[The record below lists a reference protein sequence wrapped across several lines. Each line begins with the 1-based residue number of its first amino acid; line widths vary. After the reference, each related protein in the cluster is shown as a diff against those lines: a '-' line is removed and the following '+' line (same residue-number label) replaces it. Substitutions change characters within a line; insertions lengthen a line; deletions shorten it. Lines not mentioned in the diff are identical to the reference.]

1 MQIRR
6 FDPDADLADLTRCV
20 IEIQDYERTIV
31 PSMPSG
37 DSICTEYISQMLQ
50 KCERY
55 TGYIL
60 VAVVNDRV
68 VGYISIFTK
77 MVSDEIDDGNE
88 EFGQIGDVV
97 VLDKHRANGY
107 GKILIEEAHELAKAQ
122 GVRILRIGVLGQN
135 KMAVDLYRSLG
146 FEVFSLQLQKSI

>member
-6 FDPDADLADLTRCV
+6 FDPDADMADLTRCV
-20 IEIQDYERTIV
+20 IEIQDYERAIV

-37 DSICTEYISQMLQ
+37 DSICAEYISQMLQ

-55 TGYIL
+55 TGCIL

-68 VGYISIFTK
+68 VGYISVFSK

-97 VLDKHRANGY
+97 VLEKHRANGY
-107 GKILIEEAHELAKAQ
+107 GKRLIEEAHELARAQ
-122 GVRILRIGVLGQN
+122 GVSILRIGVLGQN
-135 KMAVDLYRSLG
+135 KVAVDLYRSLG